1 MKISKISI
9 ENFSF
14 LKCWKDVERFAGG
27 PSPAGGGSGQAV
39 AGANGQ
45 QTCALDDV
53 KTPVIC
59 L

>member
-27 PSPAGGGSGQAV
+27 PSPTGGGSGQAV

-53 KTPVIC
+53 KTP
-59 L
+59 